1 LIAKGETEKAV
12 KIMKKIARINGRS
25 VSDEVYKSFE
35 VWVVEDAAVGA
46 AQASWIR
53 TPVLARPTINV
64 DILASFM

>member
-35 VWVVEDAAVGA
+35 VWVVEDAAVGKT
-46 AQASWIR
+46 SGCCSG
-53 TPVLARPTINV
+53 VLDSNPCPGQTY
-64 DILASFM
+64 D